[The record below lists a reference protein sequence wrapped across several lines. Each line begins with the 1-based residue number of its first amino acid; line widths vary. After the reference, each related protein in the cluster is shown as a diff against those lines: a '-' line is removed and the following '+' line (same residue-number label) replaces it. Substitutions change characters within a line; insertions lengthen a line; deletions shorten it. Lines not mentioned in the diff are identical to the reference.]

1 MLRRLPQRAGIGMR
15 CTKGSMANTV
25 RIERVILTELDSSS
39 QMYMSTCVINETMP
53 AIRENTPA
61 ICDEEGQG
69 RKD

>member
-1 MLRRLPQRAGIGMR
+1 MR

-53 AIRENTPA
+53 AIRENTQCHMIHIQERLAP
-61 ICDEEGQG
+61 
-69 RKD
+69 